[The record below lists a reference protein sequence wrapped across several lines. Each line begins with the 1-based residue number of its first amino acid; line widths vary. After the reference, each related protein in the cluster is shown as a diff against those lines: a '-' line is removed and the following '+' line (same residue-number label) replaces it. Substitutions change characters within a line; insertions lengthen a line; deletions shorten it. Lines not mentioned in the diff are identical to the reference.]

1 MLPTIL
7 ILNLSLSVLP
17 GLDPQ
22 ALRQEL
28 DTQPW
33 RPSPIATP
41 EVAIPATDTPV
52 ASSPP
57 QRPVAVEIPTPTPP
71 SPPTAAPDGP
81 PRWRIQL
88 AALGTSEQ
96 AQRERVRLEKAL
108 GAGSITVVEDAGK
121 FKLRW
126 GNFTSREAAEAA
138 KADLKSRQIDGFTV
152 RSSP

>member
-1 MLPTIL
+1 VLPTTL
-7 ILNLSLSVLP
+7 ILNLSLSLLP

-22 ALRQEL
+22 VLRQEL

-33 RPSPIATP
+33 RPAAVAAPLVVAT
-41 EVAIPATDTPV
+41 VADTPAKVTAPSRAAVETPAAPAT
-52 ASSPP
+52 
-57 QRPVAVEIPTPTPP
+57 
-71 SPPTAAPDGP
+71 PTAAPEGP
-81 PRWRIQL
+81 VRWRIQL
-88 AALGTSEQ
+88 AALGTTEQ

-108 GAGSITVVEDAGK
+108 GAGTITVTEDAGK

-152 RSSP
+152 RTASP

>member
-7 ILNLSLSVLP
+7 ILNLSLSILP

-33 RPSPIATP
+33 RPTPVGAPVVAATVVDTP
-41 EVAIPATDTPV
+41 AQATAPSRAVVEIPATPV
-52 ASSPP
+52 A
-57 QRPVAVEIPTPTPP
+57 PTI
-71 SPPTAAPDGP
+71 APEGP
-81 PRWRIQL
+81 IKWRIQL
-88 AALGTSEQ
+88 AALGTTEQ

-108 GAGSITVVEDAGK
+108 GAGTITITEDAGK

-152 RSSP
+152 RTATP

>member
-41 EVAIPATDTPV
+41 EVAIPMADTPA
-52 ASSPP
+52 ASLPP
-57 QRPVAVEIPTPTPP
+57 QRSVAADTPTPP